1 MKYSLELLK
10 QYEDKGWLT
19 KQDHPTLPLSI
30 YNYSRGVQ
38 YEKLWDP
45 ITLECRGLIL
55 DSDGTVVGKSFP
67 KFFNYE
73 ELVGSKWEPGSLPE
87 ESFEVYEKMDG
98 SLGIVFHYEGEWHL
112 ASKGSFTSEQAIE
125 GRKLLEKYS
134 YREVFIPG
142 HTYLCE
148 IIYPSNRI
156 VVDYEGRE
164 GLVFLGIYENET
176 CKEVS
181 IEEIANEG
189 FELVKRYDG
198 IKDVKELKSLIS
210 GNQEGFVIRY
220 ENGMRMKI
228 KGEEYVRLH
237 RILTDFSNID
247 IWEYMKDGK
256 DVTIL
261 LNKVPDEFDKWIR
274 EQISAFMYG
283 KQNIIHYCGKVV
295 DYFKYGKYGD
305 REVMP
310 TKKEFV
316 EHLEACGTETKYR
329 PIMYSMWD
337 GKPYEHLIW
346 KLMKPKYQKPFWQSE
361 EKRET
366 F

>member
-1 MKYSLELLK
+1 MIYSLELLK
-10 QYEDKGWLT
+10 QYEDKGLVT
-19 KQDHPTLPLSI
+19 KQNHPSLPLSI

-45 ITLECRGLIL
+45 ITLDCRGLIL
-55 DSDGTVVGKSFP
+55 DNDGRVVGKSFP

-73 ELVGSKWEPGSLPE
+73 ELVGNKWEPSSLPE
-87 ESFEVYEKMDG
+87 EDFEVYEKMDG
-98 SLGIVFHYEGEWHL
+98 SLGIVFHYEGVWHL
-112 ASKGSFTSEQAIE
+112 ASKGSFTSEQAIK
-125 GRKLLEKYS
+125 GRELLERYS
-134 YREVFIPG
+134 YREIFVPG

-156 VVDYEGRE
+156 VVDYGDSE

-176 CKEVS
+176 CKEIS

-198 IKDVKELKSLIS
+198 IKDFEELKSLIK

-220 ENGMRMKI
+220 KNGMRLKI

-237 RILTDFSNID
+237 RILTGFSNVD
-247 IWEYMKDGK
+247 IWEYMKDGR
-256 DVTIL
+256 DLAEL
-261 LNKVPDEFDKWIR
+261 LDRVPDEFDKWVR
-274 EQISAFMYG
+274 EQVSSFRYGRASIS
-283 KQNIIHYCGKVV
+283 NHCGKIV
-295 DYFKYGKYGD
+295 DYFKWGKYGD
-305 REVMP
+305 KEVMP

-316 EHLEACGTETKYR
+316 EHLEACGTEAHYR
-329 PIMYSMWD
+329 PIMYAMWD
-337 GKPYEHLIW
+337 GKPYEHIIW

-361 EKRET
+361 L
-366 F
+366 